1 MNTSELKKKLISQ
14 INEIEDDSFLL
25 ALQTILNG
33 TTVAK
38 NHIYEEYNS
47 DILKTEEDINSG
59 KLYSQNQV
67 KEKIEEWKKK

>member
-33 TTVAK
+33 TTASK

-47 DILKTEEDINSG
+47 DILKAEEDIDSG
-59 KLYSQNQV
+59 KIYSQNQV

>member
-33 TTVAK
+33 TTASK

-47 DILKTEEDINSG
+47 DIFESRRR
-59 KLYSQNQV
+59 Y
-67 KEKIEEWKKK
+67 